1 MRAPTLLVL
10 TASLISLSHGVN
22 AATLISDTEARLP
35 AAKAIATRSITRGP
49 AIKIISP
56 DPATDKVAS
65 PFKLHIVFEA
75 RGGARIDTGSVRMT
89 YLRTPAVDLIERI
102 KPGLSER
109 GIELSSAEVPAGEH
123 QIRVVVQDSEGRET
137 SSVLNLNVVK

>member
-1 MRAPTLLVL
+1 MRAITLLIV
-10 TASLISLSHGVN
+10 TASMVSLNSGAN
-22 AATLISDTEARLP
+22 AATLINDAEAQLP

-49 AIKIISP
+49 AIKVIAP
-56 DPATDKVAS
+56 DPSIEKIAS
-65 PFKLHIVFEA
+65 PFKLHIAFEA
-75 RGGARIDTGSVRMT
+75 RGGARIDPASVRMT
-89 YLRTPAVDLIERI
+89 YLRTPAVDLLERV

-137 SSVLNLNVVK
+137 SSIINLNVVK